1 MAWYQGPSRIT
12 VTAVEGRFP
21 QRAVVTVRGAAPVE
35 IPGEVGAVHHVEA
48 ERWELELEHR
58 DQSGWCSNIRAVQG
72 RWQEIRGVLTQV
84 VHSRNRDLAGD
95 RQDRNLVLRIE
106 RVAPGGDDP
115 STAPAAPAAR
125 RTTAAH
131 LAPAASAGAVPRTST
146 GPASGTAPGSSAP
159 GARPTTSGAGAD
171 FLRPAAAPGG
181 RGAGPDGPSRTTGT
195 TGTTGT
201 TAPARTTGTAGSWNG

>member
-1 MAWYQGPSRIT
+1 MAWYQGSSRIT

-35 IPGEVGAVHHVEA
+35 IPCEVGAVHHVEA
-48 ERWELELEHR
+48 ERWQLDLEHR
-58 DQSGWCSNIRAVQG
+58 DQGEWCPNIRAVQG

-106 RVAPGGDDP
+106 RVAPAGDDP
-115 STAPAAPAAR
+115 SVAPAAAAAR

-131 LAPAASAGAVPRTST
+131 LAPAVPAGSAPRTSA
-146 GPASGTAPGSSAP
+146 GPANGTTSTTGNSSPGV
-159 GARPTTSGAGAD
+159 RTTTSGAGAE

-181 RGAGPDGPSRTTGT
+181 RVTGTGGASRTTGT
-195 TGTTGT
+195 PGTTT
-201 TAPARTTGTAGSWNG
+201 TAGSWNG